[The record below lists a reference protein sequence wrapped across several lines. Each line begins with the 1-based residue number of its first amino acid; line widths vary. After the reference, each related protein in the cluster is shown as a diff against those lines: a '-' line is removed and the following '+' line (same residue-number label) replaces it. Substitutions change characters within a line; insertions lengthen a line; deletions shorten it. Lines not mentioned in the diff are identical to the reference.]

1 MEEDL
6 ASRDLQILADEYQ
19 AQQAAGL
26 WPQVQRQPVDYVE
39 ISNPHC
45 DYLPEFI
52 QMKDFIANR
61 NIELEDKTDFA
72 SWLAIQTLI
81 PADPCVVVRD
91 AFASSA

>member
-1 MEEDL
+1 ME
-6 ASRDLQILADEYQ
+6 
-19 AQQAAGL
+19 
-26 WPQVQRQPVDYVE
+26 YVE

-81 PADPCVVVRD
+81 PADPCVEVRN
-91 AFASSA
+91 AFAGSA